1 VTSITV
7 SNVWKIY
14 NEGKGDK
21 EVQAVIDVNLE
32 IQDGEFLCLLG
43 PSGCGKTSTL
53 RMIAGIEEITRGEI
67 SIGDKVVNKLHPSQR
82 DIAMVF
88 ETYALYEHLS
98 VFENIAFPLRVRELS
113 NKEIDERVSRAVDIL
128 GLEDILDRMPA
139 QISDGQKQRV
149 SIGRAIVRQP
159 SVFLMDEPISHL
171 DAMLRSRMR
180 REITHL
186 QRELGI
192 TTVYVTHDQLEATAM
207 ADRIAV
213 MDLGELQQLASP
225 KEIFEN
231 PANQFV
237 ADFVGEPPMNFWE
250 VEFSST
256 SDGVELIGEEFSVM
270 VRELSRVEELRKL
283 EVSNVT
289 LGIRPMHAQA
299 YISPV
304 EGAVEAQVYVV
315 EPLDEFN
322 IVTVT
327 INGSRFLVETDPEFL
342 PDIDQTIWIVIPD
355 VKMHLFHPDTGQSLL
370 YKKNKA
376 E

>member
-1 VTSITV
+1 MASITV

-14 NEGKGDK
+14 HEGKGDK
-21 EVQAVIDVNLE
+21 EVQAVKDVSLD

-53 RMIAGIEEITRGEI
+53 RMIAGLEEITRGNI
-67 SIGDKVVNKLHPSQR
+67 QIGGRVVNTLHPSQR

-88 ETYALYEHLS
+88 ETYALYEHLT
-98 VFENIAFPLRVRELS
+98 VYDNIAFPLRVRELS
-113 NKEIDERVSRAVDIL
+113 KEEIGQRVNRVVDIL
-128 GLEDILDRMPA
+128 NLEDIIDRMPA

-159 SVFLMDEPISHL
+159 SAFLMDEPISHL

-186 QRELGI
+186 QRKLGI

-213 MDLGELQQLASP
+213 MNLGELQQLATP
-225 KEIFEN
+225 MEIFEN
-231 PANQFV
+231 PVTKFV
-237 ADFVGEPPMNFWE
+237 AEFVGEPPMNFVD
-250 VEFSST
+250 VEIKDSSN
-256 SDGVELIGEEFSVM
+256 GIELKGDDFKITIHEKSHT
-270 VRELSRVEELRKL
+270 EELKKL
-283 EVSNVT
+283 DCSEVT
-289 LGIRPMHAQA
+289 LGIRPMHVQTHLVK
-299 YISPV
+299 V
-304 EGAVEAQVYVV
+304 EGAIPGQVYVV

-322 IVTVT
+322 IITVT
-327 INGSRFLVETDPEFL
+327 FGDSRFLVESEPDFRPE
-342 PDIDQTIWIVIPD
+342 IDQTIWLTIPEE
-355 VKMHLFHPDTGQSLL
+355 KIHLFHPETGRSLL
-370 YKKNKA
+370 HKKA